1 MEQQRQGAEIGPTS
15 GPVLPAG
22 LEAVYAA
29 CRRLYPDQPNPLQVT
44 AVVKYWLTGPD
55 PLDFISMYSNPGEP
69 GHGIPPHWHYI
80 SFGLS
85 DLFGDGRVHEIP
97 SGPNGPSGFGFEL
110 TFRLKKEPTETAPPT
125 WPAELMQGLARYVFQ
140 SGNTLCNGD
149 HVSWH
154 SPLDNSESR
163 IQHMLMADDRQ
174 LMAINTPHGIV
185 NFIQIVGVCTEELQ
199 ASQRWNGPGMLELL
213 KSMEVAGGEWL
224 VTDMRRGETIFEVN
238 PHLMEEVEHGIETEG
253 SNLSGVSARCS
264 WEPVGDWTNE
274 GDTPRISQ
282 LETEQIRQALTRG
295 LSNDRPVLPPIS
307 GRPGEE
313 GEGKEDAEGRGLNR
327 KPSLESDADTR
338 SSIFELGNS
347 RYLEGVSMRLNL
359 EAATL
364 LALALR
370 GRIKHGRHF
379 TFKNVA
385 NDCAITLVSPS
396 VEGSFVEENHPF
408 VARGPWLQLLISAD
422 FADEMSNDLEC
433 LPSRESLDLP
443 KVMDWG
449 EKKLQLIITPDET

>member
-1 MEQQRQGAEIGPTS
+1 MEQQQREAEHGTA
-15 GPVLPAG
+15 PVPALPGG
-22 LEAVYAA
+22 LDAVYTA
-29 CRRLYPDQPNPLQVT
+29 CRRLYVDQPNPLQVT
-44 AVVKYWLTGPD
+44 AVLKYWLNGPD

-69 GHGIPPHWHYI
+69 GHGIPPHWHYV

-97 SGPNGPSGFGFEL
+97 TGPNGPSGFGFEL

-163 IQHMLMADDRQ
+163 IQHMLMADDSQ
-174 LMAINTPHGIV
+174 LPTITTPHGTV
-185 NFIQIVGVCTEELQ
+185 SFVQIVGVCSEELQ
-199 ASQRWNGPGMLELL
+199 ASQRWNGLGMLDLL
-213 KSMEVAGGEWL
+213 KSMEVAGGSWL

-238 PHLMEEVEHGIETEG
+238 PLLMEEVERGIDTEG
-253 SNLSGVSARCS
+253 SNLSGVCARCS
-264 WEPVGDWTNE
+264 WDPVGDWTDE
-274 GDTPRISQ
+274 TDTPRISQ
-282 LETEQIRQALTRG
+282 IETEQIRQALTRG
-295 LSNDRPVLPPIS
+295 LSNDKPILPPIS
-307 GRPGEE
+307 GKQGEE
-313 GEGKEDAEGRGLNR
+313 DTSQGLNR
-327 KPSLESDADTR
+327 RPSTESETDTR

-347 RYLEGVSMRLNL
+347 RYLDGVSIKLNL
-359 EAATL
+359 EAAAL
-364 LALALR
+364 LSLAVR
-370 GRIKHGRHF
+370 GRLTHGRHF

-408 VARGPWLQLLISAD
+408 VAKGPWLQLLIRSD
-422 FADEMSNDLEC
+422 FAETMANDLEF
-433 LPSRESLDLP
+433 LQSTENLELP
-443 KVMDWG
+443 KVIDWRDN
-449 EKKLQLIITPDET
+449 KLTLTITPDET